1 MKKVTLL
8 FSVFAA
14 LGYTSL
20 NAQNTCGT
28 ATVVTPGSYTA
39 AALTGTGASHA
50 PATAAA
56 WYSFTPGATGLLNI
70 SSCGG
75 GTDTRLWIMSGACG
89 SLVAVANNDDAA
101 GCISSGTDE
110 YASRLQNVML
120 QGGTTYYFEWDNRW
134 ESFGF
139 TWSFSYTPFPNNG
152 DAAITKS
159 NAEYTR
165 IPVTQLTGGIV
176 LGGDI
181 QNLSSTPLTNVVLTA
196 NVYLQSNLSTPV
208 ATFASSPISL
218 AAGITQSVTCGTWN
232 APANVADYVVVYTK
246 TQTEPD
252 GVAANNTF
260 SQNLTIDYNY
270 YARDNNVMSGAL
282 GSAAGGIRQGSQ
294 FKVVANDQ
302 ITGAQFYINTTNNAQ
317 QYVVEIYQVTGGT
330 MGATPIYTSPSQ
342 TTTGTAGFVNITF
355 AAPVAV
361 TPGEYALV
369 INHTNTTAAANIGLG
384 YTNQLITPLK
394 QWLRIGTGAWAH
406 PEDQGFVIAYML
418 RPKFGTDP
426 ANDVRF
432 VSNSPYNEY
441 SAIHSVQ
448 APAGT
453 PLTFQAVG
461 RNGGTAAATNVIM
474 TVNVKNAANTVVHT
488 AASAPQSL
496 AAATNGTFTAT
507 GYTVTVPGTYTIEYV
522 FTADGTDQIPNNNTG
537 TTTFQRSANL
547 MSRAIGTTGA
557 LGIGP
562 NPVPGT
568 YDNGMLGQT
577 YTLTNPDVLKSV
589 RFALT
594 APPANVPVR
603 VEIYNTTGA
612 GVPTGTAIATTTT
625 YTTTAGDAANGVSLD
640 LPISTGTLNLAAGT
654 YFFGVVEQEGNI
666 TLATSTQIFTA
677 GKAFVRANGIAG
689 GAWTPVES
697 AGFNIAF
704 VLNPVFNVCVPVT
717 ATFTVTN
724 ANCSS
729 ADGSAQ
735 INATG
740 GTGALTYLWSNGQ
753 TGATLTGVT
762 SGLYTV
768 TITDASGCTTD
779 TSVTIQDQSTL
790 TATASASNVLCNGGT
805 TGSVTV
811 TPANGQ
817 APYTY
822 TWAGSANTSATLNN
836 VGAGTYTATV
846 TDDNG
851 CTFIVSGTVTQPS
864 ALGGSTTHTN
874 VACFGG
880 TTGSVT
886 VSATG
891 GTAPYTYAWSGSAST
906 GATLN
911 NVGAGTYTV
920 TITDANSCV
929 FTATGT
935 VTQPTNAP
943 SVSGT
948 VNNTTSSINITATGG
963 TAPYTY
969 AWSNGATT
977 EDLTGVANGSY
988 TVTVTDANGCTT
1000 TGTYTVLNPTSISEV
1015 AGLENLNIYPN
1026 PSNNGSFAVSI
1037 QTTESKDVIVDLIS
1051 TVGKVMSSQ
1060 KANVASAHIFN
1071 FDVQGYAAGMYT
1083 VRISANG
1090 QSVSKIIILQ

>member
-39 AALTGTGASHA
+39 AALTGTGASQPDA
-50 PATAAA
+50 DAAA
-56 WYSFTPGATGLLNI
+56 WYSFTPTSAGELSI

-75 GTDTRLWIMSGACG
+75 GADTRLWVWSGTCG
-89 SLVAVANNDDAA
+89 ALVAVGDNDDTP
-101 GCISSGTDE
+101 GCISTGTNA
-110 YASRLQNVML
+110 YASRIQNLPLQSGV
-120 QGGTTYYFEWDNRW
+120 TYYFEWDDVWTAN
-134 ESFGF
+134 GF
-139 TWSFSYTPFPNNG
+139 NWSFSFAPYSNNG
-152 DAAITKS
+152 DGAVTKTV
-159 NAEYTR
+159 NEYTR
-165 IPVTQLTGGIV
+165 IPLSQLTGGIA
-176 LGGDI
+176 LGGTV
-181 QNLSSTPLTNVVLTA
+181 QNRSTTPLTNVVLTA
-196 NVYLQSNLSTPV
+196 NVYLASNMTTPV
-208 ATFASSPISL
+208 ATFASTPATIAVATSQTLS
-218 AAGITQSVTCGTWN
+218 CGTWN
-232 APANVADYVVVYTK
+232 PPANVADYVLVYTK
-246 TQTEPD
+246 TQTESD
-252 GVAANNTF
+252 GVAGNNSI
-260 SQNLTIDYNY
+260 SQNLTTDYNY
-270 YARDNNVMSGAL
+270 YARDNNTLAGAL
-282 GSAAGGIRQGSQ
+282 GSNTGNIRQGSQ
-294 FKVVANDQ
+294 FTIVANDQ
-302 ITGAQFYINTTNNAQ
+302 ITGAQFYINTTNATQ
-317 QYVVEIYQVTGGT
+317 QYTIEIYQVTGGT
-330 MGATPIYTSPSQ
+330 MGATPIFTSPSQ
-342 TTTGTAGFVNITF
+342 TTTGTAGFVNMNF

-361 TPGEYALV
+361 TPGEYAIIL
-369 INHTNTTAAANIGLG
+369 NHTNTTGAVNIGLG
-384 YTNQLITPLK
+384 YSSQIFTANK
-394 QWLRIGTGAWAH
+394 QWLKGGTNPWGH
-406 PEDQGFVIAYML
+406 PEGQGFVLAYMM
-418 RPKFGTDP
+418 RPKFGPDA
-426 ANDVRF
+426 ANDIRF

-441 SAIHSVQ
+441 SAIHSIQ

-547 MSRAIGTTGA
+547 MSRAIGATGA

-577 YTLTNPDVLKSV
+577 YTLTNPDVLKSL
-589 RFALT
+589 RFTLT

-603 VEIYNTTGA
+603 VEVYNTTGA

-874 VACFGG
+874 VACFDG

-948 VNNTTSSINITATGG
+948 VNNNTSSINITATGG

-1000 TGTYTVLNPTSISEV
+1000 TGTYTVLNPASISEV

-1037 QTTESKDVIVDLIS
+1037 QTTENKDVIVDLIS

-1083 VRISANG
+1083 VRITANG